1 MCVCMQAY
9 MFVPMHVC
17 FYACT
22 YVGSKLGRR
31 ENRAPRPKF
40 IAYQY
45 FLLLHLSPSWGSG
58 YFFVNRLKCIFEY
71 FLRMGFLSDTCYE
84 FLMILKYRSFFP
96 SFPFPS
102 FLLFPPLY
110 PRGKWNILL
119 KCVTHY
125 FSAPSVAG
133 EKIKGSWI
141 AFFLQVA
148 YLFCVETHKGWP
160 AAVWFLQRLLKKS
173 CFFVGV
179 PVFFLTQGLG
189 KSQPLVGSFLAYCKL
204 GASMSCAR
212 GFPSSTSGKEP
223 ACQWRRHKRHK
234 FDPWVRK
241 IPWRR
246 AQQPTP
252 IFLPRESLG
261 QRRLVAYDP

>member
-1 MCVCMQAY
+1 

-148 YLFCVETHKGWP
+148 YLFCVETHKGRP
-160 AAVWFLQRLLKKS
+160 AAV
-173 CFFVGV
+173 
-179 PVFFLTQGLG
+179 
-189 KSQPLVGSFLAYCKL
+189 
-204 GASMSCAR
+204 
-212 GFPSSTSGKEP
+212 
-223 ACQWRRHKRHK
+223 
-234 FDPWVRK
+234 
-241 IPWRR
+241 
-246 AQQPTP
+246 
-252 IFLPRESLG
+252 
-261 QRRLVAYDP
+261 